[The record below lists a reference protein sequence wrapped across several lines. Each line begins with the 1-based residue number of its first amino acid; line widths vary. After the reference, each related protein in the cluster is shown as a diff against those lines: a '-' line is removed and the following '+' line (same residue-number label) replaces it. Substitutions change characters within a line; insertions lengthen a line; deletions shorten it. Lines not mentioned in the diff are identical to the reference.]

1 MTFTRHS
8 EPKAAFR
15 GRDGTTRHCTLENR
29 QSLPYIRIALYHSS
43 MITPTA
49 LATLERFGT
58 ALADPI
64 RRQVLLLLTDGPS
77 YPNDLLA
84 HIDTSQPNLSNHLA
98 CLRGCG
104 LVLSERQGRR
114 VRYELASKE
123 LAHALTDLVSI
134 ELAVIDD
141 HDHLG
146 QS

>member
-1 MTFTRHS
+1 
-8 EPKAAFR
+8 
-15 GRDGTTRHCTLENR
+15 
-29 QSLPYIRIALYHSS
+29 

-64 RRQVLLLLTDGPS
+64 RRQVLLLLADGPS

-104 LVLSERQGRR
+104 LVLSEREGRR

-123 LAHALTDLVSI
+123 LAHALADLVSI

-141 HDHLG
+141 HDHLD
-146 QS
+146 QP